1 MRVAICGI
9 GSRGRG
15 DDAFGPYVVD
25 QVRESERVGKID
37 CGLYPEN
44 YLNKIL
50 DLSPE
55 LVIFFDT
62 VAEEEGKPVVLKD
75 DEIVDKMPISVSTHN
90 LSFGAIYELLK
101 ENGVENIFFFGVPAL
116 SYTQYSPEIKEIAD
130 RVISVIN
137 NIDKTMGFSIISF
150 YEALS
155 EQIR

>member
-1 MRVAICGI
+1 VCVAICGI
-9 GSRGRG
+9 GSKDRG
-15 DDAFGPYVVD
+15 DDAFGPYIVD
-25 QVRESERVGKID
+25 HVRESERVRKID

-44 YLNKIL
+44 YVNKIL
-50 DLSPE
+50 ELSPE

-62 VAEEEGKPVVLKD
+62 VAQEEGKPVMLKD
-75 DEIVDKMPISVSTHN
+75 DEIADKMPISVSTHN

-116 SYTQYSPEIKEIAD
+116 SYAQYSSEIKEIAD

-137 NIDKTMGFSIISF
+137 DIDKTMGFSIMSF

>member
-1 MRVAICGI
+1 VCVAICGI
-9 GSRGRG
+9 GSKDRG
-15 DDAFGPYVVD
+15 DDAFGPYIVD
-25 QVRESERVGKID
+25 HVRESERVRKID

-44 YLNKIL
+44 YANKIL

-62 VAEEEGKPVVLKD
+62 FAGGEGKPVLLKD
-75 DEIVDKMPISVSTHN
+75 DEIVDRSPISVSTHN

-101 ENGVENIFFFGVPAL
+101 ENGVDNTFFFGVPVL
-116 SYTQYSPEIKEIAD
+116 SYTQFSPEIKAIAD

-137 NIDKTMGFSIISF
+137 DIDITMGFSIMSL